1 MLEVFGSHN
10 MNLPSKNDFPVGSR
24 FYIKEFDVP
33 LVQIPDGSLSK
44 WFNWFGGKPKEYAPE
59 GLKPGNNWEA
69 ESFSEWQKIVK
80 ESL

>member
-1 MLEVFGSHN
+1 MLEIFEGHT
-10 MNLPSKNDFPVGSR
+10 MTLPDKRDFPEGAR

-33 LVQIPDGSLSK
+33 LVQIPDGHFCK
-44 WFNWFGGKPKEYAPE
+44 WFNWFGGKPKAYAPE
-59 GLKPGNNWEA
+59 GLKLGNNWEA